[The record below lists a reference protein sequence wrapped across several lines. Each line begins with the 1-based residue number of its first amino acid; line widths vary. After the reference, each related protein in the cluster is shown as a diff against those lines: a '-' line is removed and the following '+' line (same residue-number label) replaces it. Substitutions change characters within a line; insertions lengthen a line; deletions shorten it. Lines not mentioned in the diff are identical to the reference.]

1 MRIQN
6 IYNCIKFTPNDNL
19 NLTCDNKTRC
29 IILRGEQ
36 CYDYYTYIDV
46 VTDPNDTVLE
56 DIYRKDKS

>member
-29 IILRGEQ
+29 VILRGEQ
-36 CYDYYTYIDV
+36 CYNYYTY
-46 VTDPNDTVLE
+46 TDITTNPDDTVME
-56 DIYRKDKS
+56 DIYKKDKS